1 MIIFPA
7 IDIQQGK
14 VVRLKQGKFDQATE
28 YSHDP
33 ADTAQR
39 WESEGA
45 QWIHVVDLD
54 GAKNGRVTNWDALEK
69 IARSVKIP
77 IQVGGGIRT
86 EEDVERLLSIGMR
99 RVIFG
104 TRAIMDP
111 LALKEMLHQWP
122 EHIAVSIDASNGKVT
137 KLGWTEQTNT
147 DAVSFA
153 RQLEHDGL
161 RCLIYT
167 DIARDGMLTGPNIEA
182 LRHVLRA
189 VSVNV
194 IASGGISNIEDI
206 KTLLQLESEGLYGAI
221 TGRALYEG
229 TLDLKEA
236 LDLC

>member
-1 MIIFPA
+1 MILFPA

-14 VVRLKQGKFDQATE
+14 VVRLKQGKFDQVTE

-33 ADTAQR
+33 AETAQR
-39 WESEGA
+39 WEREGA
-45 QWIHVVDLD
+45 QWLHVVDLD

-77 IQVGGGIRT
+77 IEVGGGIRT
-86 EEDVERLLSIGMR
+86 EDDVKHLLSIGMQ

-104 TRAIMDP
+104 TRAITDP
-111 LALKEMLHQWP
+111 LALKTMIHQWP
-122 EHIAVSIDASNGKVT
+122 EHIAVSIDASNGMVT

-153 RQLEHDGL
+153 KQLEHDGL

-189 VSVNV
+189 VSVDV
-194 IASGGISNIEDI
+194 IASGGISNIDDI
-206 KTLLQLESEGLYGAI
+206 KALLELESEGLYGAI

-229 TLDLKEA
+229 TLDLREA
-236 LDLC
+236 LALC

>member
-14 VVRLKQGKFDQATE
+14 VVRLKQGKFDQVTE

-33 ADTAQR
+33 AHAAQR
-39 WESEGA
+39 WENEGA
-45 QWIHVVDLD
+45 EWLHVIDLD
-54 GAKNGRVTNWDALEK
+54 GAKNGRVTNWDALER
-69 IARSVKIP
+69 IAKSVKIP
-77 IQVGGGIRT
+77 IQMGGGIRT
-86 EEDVERLLSIGMR
+86 EEDVERLLSIGMQ

-104 TRAIMDP
+104 TRAITDP

-122 EHIAVSIDASNGKVT
+122 EHIAVSIDASNGMVT

-153 RQLEHDGL
+153 KQLEHDGL

-182 LRHVLRA
+182 LKHMLRA
-189 VSVNV
+189 VSVDV

>member
-1 MIIFPA
+1 MILFPA

-14 VVRLKQGKFDQATE
+14 VVRLKQGKFDQVTE

-33 ADTAQR
+33 TEAAQR

-45 QWIHVVDLD
+45 QWLHVVDLD

-86 EEDVERLLSIGMR
+86 EEDVKRLLSIGMQ

-104 TRAIMDP
+104 TRAITDP
-111 LALKEMLHQWP
+111 LALKEMIHEWP
-122 EHIAVSIDASNGKVT
+122 EHVAVSIDASNGMVT
-137 KLGWTEQTNT
+137 KLGWTEKTQVE
-147 DAVSFA
+147 AVSFA
-153 RQLEHDGL
+153 KQLEHDGL

-182 LRHVLRA
+182 LRHILRA
-189 VSVNV
+189 VSVDV
-194 IASGGISNIEDI
+194 IASGGISNIDDI
-206 KTLLQLESEGLYGAI
+206 KALLQLESEGLYGAI

-236 LDLC
+236 LELC